1 MSTPEHTAAS
11 NTANP
16 TTAPASGKTVEFLFD
31 VGSPFSYLAYHR
43 ISGFAQE
50 HGASIIWTPV
60 LVGAIFQ
67 ATGNASPITIPA
79 KGRYTML
86 ELLRW
91 AKRFGVTIRNNPNFP
106 INTLPLMRGAVAMQ
120 MLGEESFQRYL
131 SVVFRAM
138 FEQPR
143 NLSDPAEIAAVL
155 TEGGFDPARFQAM
168 IGEQAVKDKLKAN
181 TEQAVARGVFGA
193 PTFFVGEEM
202 FWGQDRF
209 DFVAE
214 ALARQ

>member
-1 MSTPEHTAAS
+1 MSNPEHNAASDTVASTPS
-11 NTANP
+11 G
-16 TTAPASGKTVEFLFD
+16 GKTVEFLFD
-31 VGSPFSYLAYHR
+31 VGSPFSYLAFHR
-43 ISGFAQE
+43 ISDFAQE

-106 INTLPLMRGAVAMQ
+106 INTLPLMRGAIAMQ
-120 MLGEESFQRYL
+120 MQGEEPFQHYL

-155 TEGGFDPARFQAM
+155 TEGGFDPVQFQTM

-181 TEQAVARGVFGA
+181 TEQAVARGVFGV
-193 PTFFVGEEM
+193 PTFFLGEEM